1 MVDVA
6 PVLPEPPNPDPAAP
20 NGPAPNLDDLGALGE
35 AVAEEFLA
43 TRKEIQAVRDLIQPA
58 AEPLAPI
65 VNVQSAVPAITVSPA
80 DNPAPIVNVETA
92 APVINVLPAPPALP
106 PTFNFHADSA
116 AVGFDIQ
123 TVVDELSLMTRA
135 ITEGN
140 NAVRTIQHG
149 MVALAQ
155 AMDRQAAAIEAQG
168 NAIDAMARALL
179 APRKIITGPDGKP
192 SGVEIG

>member
-1 MVDVA
+1 MADPIPLQSTPPPPA
-6 PVLPEPPNPDPAAP
+6 EDPPALPGDFEKFA
-20 NGPAPNLDDLGALGE
+20 E
-35 AVAEEFLA
+35 AVAEEIIRLEKKIPTA
-43 TRKEIQAVRDLIQPA
+43 Q
-58 AEPLAPI
+58 EPLAPI
-65 VNVQSAVPAITVSPA
+65 VNVQSAVPSITVSPA

-116 AVGFDIQ
+116 AVGFDIN
-123 TVVDELSLMTRA
+123 TVVAELALMIKA
-135 ITEGN
+135 ISSGN
-140 NAVRTIQHG
+140 DAVRTVQSG
-149 MVALAQ
+149 MIALAQ

-168 NAIDAMARALL
+168 NAIEAMARAML

>member
-1 MVDVA
+1 MADPVA
-6 PVLPEPPNPDPAAP
+6 LPQQTQPPLAEDNAPALPGDFEKFA
-20 NGPAPNLDDLGALGE
+20 E
-35 AVAEEFLA
+35 AVAEEIIRLE
-43 TRKEIQAVRDLIQPA
+43 KKIPA
-58 AEPLAPI
+58 AQEPLAPI
-65 VNVQSAVPAITVSPA
+65 VNVQSAVPAITVSVPENA
-80 DNPAPIVNVETA
+80 APIINVETA

-106 PTFNFHADSA
+106 PSFNFHADSA
-116 AVGFDIQ
+116 AVGFDIG
-123 TVVDELSLMTRA
+123 TVVAELSLMIKA
-135 ITEGN
+135 ISAGN
-140 NAVRTIQHG
+140 DAVRTIQHG